1 MTLLELLRNTAFW
14 TLDYIKGGR
23 VRKYISTLRT
33 ADTMGGGYLADYQS
47 NTLIS
52 LLQHCINTVPAYKQM
67 TGTNLIDWPVVN
79 KNELR
84 ENRKSHLSL
93 SFEED
98 NLISMS
104 TSGSTGTPFS
114 CLQDINKKK
123 HVNAEVIYYS
133 GKTGYKIGQRIIYIR
148 SLVKKVAKS
157 PIQQF
162 LSNIYQLN
170 SKDLSDKGIEELF
183 RQIKKLSS
191 GSGAMVLSY
200 ASTLDAFRKYFEKH
214 GFDAVK
220 DCKIFG
226 IISGSEM
233 LYDVTRESMER
244 AFGCKCFSR
253 YSNEENGILGQDE
266 VENNIF
272 LTNNVSYVVEILKF
286 DSDEPASVGEVGRI
300 VVTDLYNYAMPMIR
314 YDTGDAGAWVEVI
327 YNGKKRL
334 AIGNFAGRA
343 VDIIFDC
350 DGNQISPHMITNGMW
365 KFEGISQFQFV
376 QKQKNDYEMR
386 ICAGSNYD
394 EAELLEVL
402 HSIVGENAHIKIKK
416 VDEIPILSSGK
427 RRYIVNEM
435 LK

>member
-1 MTLLELLRNTAFW
+1 MT
-14 TLDYIKGGR
+14 
-23 VRKYISTLRT
+23 S
-33 ADTMGGGYLADYQS
+33 
-47 NTLIS
+47 
-52 LLQHCINTVPAYKQM
+52 
-67 TGTNLIDWPVVN
+67 TNLSDWPVIN

-84 ENRKSHLSL
+84 ENKESHLSSL
-93 SFEED
+93 YKEEE
-98 NLISMS
+98 LISMS

-114 CLQDINKKK
+114 CLQDVNKKK
-123 HVNAEVIYYS
+123 KVNAEVIYYS

-157 PIQQF
+157 PLQQF

-170 SKDLSDKGIEELF
+170 SKDLSDKGIEELLF
-183 RQIKKLSS
+183 QIKKLSS
-191 GSGAMVLSY
+191 GSGAMILSY
-200 ASTLDAFRKYFEKH
+200 ASTLDAFRRYFDKH

-233 LYDVTRESMER
+233 LYDVTRESMEH

-266 VENNIF
+266 VENNVF
-272 LTNNVSYVVEILKF
+272 LDNRASYIVEILKF
-286 DSDEPASVGEVGRI
+286 DSDEPASIGEVGRV
-300 VVTDLYNYAMPMIR
+300 VVTDLHNYAMPMVR
-314 YDTGDAGAWVEVI
+314 YDTGDAGAWVEVM
-327 YNGKKRL
+327 YKNQKRT
-334 AIGNFAGRA
+334 AIGKFAGRA
-343 VDIIFDC
+343 VDIVFDC
-350 DGNQISPHMITNGMW
+350 EGNQISPHMVTNGMW

-376 QKQKNDYEMR
+376 QKTKNDYEMR
-386 ICAGSNYD
+386 VCAGSSYD
-394 EAELLEVL
+394 EAELLDIL
-402 HSIVGENAHIKIKK
+402 HSIVGEKANIQIKS

>member
-1 MTLLELLRNTAFW
+1 MTILELLRNTAFW

-23 VRKYISTLRT
+23 VRKYMSTLRT
-33 ADTMGGGYLADYQS
+33 IDMLGGYLDYQRDR
-47 NTLIS
+47 LDD
-52 LLQHCINTVPAYKQM
+52 LLHHCINTVPAYKQM
-67 TGTNLIDWPVVN
+67 SSTNLVDWPVVN

-84 ENRKSHLSL
+84 ENKKSHLSSL
-93 SFEED
+93 YGEET
-98 NLISMS
+98 LISMS

-114 CLQDINKKK
+114 CLQDTSKKK

-148 SLVKKVAKS
+148 SLVKKIAKS
-157 PIQQF
+157 PLQQF
-162 LSNIYQLN
+162 LSNIYHLN
-170 SKDLSDKGIEELF
+170 SKDLSDKGLEELF
-183 RQIKKLSS
+183 LQIKKLSS
-191 GSGAMVLSY
+191 GSGAMILSY

-214 GFDAVK
+214 GYDVVK

-233 LYDVTRESMER
+233 LYDVTRESMEH

-266 VENNIF
+266 VENNVF
-272 LTNNVSYVVEILKF
+272 LDNRASYIVEILKF
-286 DSDEPASVGEVGRI
+286 DSDEPASLGEVGRV
-300 VVTDLYNYAMPMIR
+300 VVTDLYNYAMPMVR
-314 YDTGDAGAWVEVI
+314 YDTGDAGAWVEI
-327 YNGKKRL
+327 KYNNQKRT

-350 DGNQISPHMITNGMW
+350 DGNQISPHTITNGMW
-365 KFEGISQFQFV
+365 QFEGISQFQLV
-376 QKQKNDYEMR
+376 QKQKNEYEMR
-386 ICAGSNYD
+386 ICAGSSYE
-394 EAELLEVL
+394 EAKLLEVL
-402 HSIVGENAHIKIKK
+402 HSIVGEKANIKIIS

>member
-1 MTLLELLRNTAFW
+1 M
-14 TLDYIKGGR
+14 
-23 VRKYISTLRT
+23 S
-33 ADTMGGGYLADYQS
+33 
-47 NTLIS
+47 
-52 LLQHCINTVPAYKQM
+52 
-67 TGTNLIDWPVVN
+67 GTNLADWPVVS
-79 KNELR
+79 KKELR
-84 ENRKSHLSL
+84 ENKASHLSSL
-93 SFEED
+93 YEAE

-314 YDTGDAGAWVEVI
+314 YDTGDAGAWVGVI

>member
-1 MTLLELLRNTAFW
+1 MT
-14 TLDYIKGGR
+14 
-23 VRKYISTLRT
+23 S
-33 ADTMGGGYLADYQS
+33 
-47 NTLIS
+47 
-52 LLQHCINTVPAYKQM
+52 
-67 TGTNLIDWPVVN
+67 TNLIDWPVVN
-79 KNELR
+79 KRELR
-84 ENRKSHLSL
+84 ENKDSHLSSL
-93 SFEED
+93 HKEE

-157 PIQQF
+157 PLQQF

-170 SKDLSDKGIEELF
+170 SKDLSDKGVEKLLH
-183 RQIKKLSS
+183 QIKKLSA
-191 GSGAMVLSY
+191 GSGAIILSY

-214 GFDAVK
+214 GYNAVR
-220 DCKIFG
+220 DCKVFG

-233 LYDVTRESMER
+233 LYDVTRKSMER
-244 AFGCKCFSR
+244 AFCCKCFSR

-266 VENNIF
+266 VENNVF
-272 LTNNVSYVVEILKF
+272 LDNRASYVVEILKF
-286 DSDEPASVGEVGRI
+286 DSDEPAPIGEVGRI
-300 VVTDLYNYAMPMIR
+300 VVTDLYNYAMPMVR
-314 YDTGDAGAWVEVI
+314 YDTGDAGAWVEVMH
-327 YNGKKRL
+327 NGKKRT

-376 QKQKNDYEMR
+376 QKTKTGYEMK
-386 ICAGSNYD
+386 ICAGSSYD
-394 EAELLEVL
+394 KDDLLEVL
-402 HSIVGENAHIKIKK
+402 HSIVGEKASIEITP